1 MSFKKTGSGEVIHT
15 ETPDQNLEK
24 TAKREWS
31 DSDEKD
37 LEEESRDR

>member
-1 MSFKKTGSGEVIHT
+1 MGFKKTGSGEVIHM
-15 ETPDQNLEK
+15 ETPDQSLEK
-24 TAKREWS
+24 TARKEWT